1 MTRDSTR
8 KEGRAHPDDPRVRI
22 LLHRIAAACRN
33 TLGDTLA
40 GVYVHGSL
48 AFGCF
53 CWTQSDIDFL
63 VAVRRPLSQAQKEA
77 LFRALLALEPDAPS
91 KGLEMSA
98 VLEAYCRSFI
108 HPAPYELHY
117 SPMHRARCLRDLPA
131 YCAEMHGADPDL
143 AAHFTVARAV
153 GLTLW
158 GPPAESMFGPV
169 PRAAYLDSIRQDVGT
184 ACSDI
189 RRTPASTTLNLCR
202 TLAFAQ
208 EGLVLSKEQ
217 GGLWAA
223 CRLPPPYAGFAQS
236 AAESYRSGAPFLP
249 APAQAQAFA
258 AFLLP
263 SIFPPVENALF
274 ISCFTVQPPR
284 SARCATPSAA
294 SRSALRT

>member
-1 MTRDSTR
+1 MCIRDS
-8 KEGRAHPDDPRVRI
+8 
-22 LLHRIAAACRN
+22 
-33 TLGDTLA
+33 
-40 GVYVHGSL
+40 
-48 AFGCF
+48 
-53 CWTQSDIDFL
+53 
-63 VAVRRPLSQAQKEA
+63 
-77 LFRALLALEPDAPS
+77 
-91 KGLEMSA
+91 
-98 VLEAYCRSFI
+98 
-108 HPAPYELHY
+108 PAPYELHY

-189 RRTPASTTLNLCR
+189 LRTPASTTLNLCR

-249 APAQAQAFA
+249 APAQAQAQAFA

-263 SIFPPVENALF
+263 SIFHPDFFGQN
-274 ISCFTVQPPR
+274 I
-284 SARCATPSAA
+284 
-294 SRSALRT
+294 

>member
-77 LFRALLALEPDAPS
+77 LLRALLALEPDAPS

-158 GPPAESMFGPV
+158 GPPAESIFGPV

-189 RRTPASTTLNLCR
+189 LRTPASTTLNLCR
-202 TLAFAQ
+202 TLSFAQ

-223 CRLPPPYAGFAQS
+223 LCAKPPPYAGFAQS

-263 SIFPPVENALF
+263 SIFHPDLF
-274 ISCFTVQPPR
+274 GQNI
-284 SARCATPSAA
+284 
-294 SRSALRT
+294 

>member
-63 VAVRRPLSQAQKEA
+63 VAVRRPLSQTQKEA
-77 LFRALLALEPDAPS
+77 LLRALLALEPDAPS
-91 KGLEMSA
+91 KGLEVSA
-98 VLEAYCRSFI
+98 VLEAYCRAFI

-158 GPPAESMFGPV
+158 GPPAGSMFGPV

-189 RRTPASTTLNLCR
+189 LRTPASTTLNLCR

-223 CRLPPPYAGFAQS
+223 RRLPPPYAGFAQS

-263 SIFPPVENALF
+263 SIFHPDLF
-274 ISCFTVQPPR
+274 GQNI
-284 SARCATPSAA
+284 
-294 SRSALRT
+294 

>member
-1 MTRDSTR
+1 M
-8 KEGRAHPDDPRVRI
+8 
-22 LLHRIAAACRN
+22 
-33 TLGDTLA
+33 
-40 GVYVHGSL
+40 HGS
-48 AFGCF
+48 
-53 CWTQSDIDFL
+53 
-63 VAVRRPLSQAQKEA
+63 
-77 LFRALLALEPDAPS
+77 
-91 KGLEMSA
+91 
-98 VLEAYCRSFI
+98 
-108 HPAPYELHY
+108 
-117 SPMHRARCLRDLPA
+117 
-131 YCAEMHGADPDL
+131 DPDL

-169 PRAAYLDSIRQDVGT
+169 PRAAYLDSIRQDVST

-189 RRTPASTTLNLCR
+189 LRTPASTTLNLCR

-263 SIFPPVENALF
+263 SIFHPDLF
-274 ISCFTVQPPR
+274 GQNI
-284 SARCATPSAA
+284 
-294 SRSALRT
+294 